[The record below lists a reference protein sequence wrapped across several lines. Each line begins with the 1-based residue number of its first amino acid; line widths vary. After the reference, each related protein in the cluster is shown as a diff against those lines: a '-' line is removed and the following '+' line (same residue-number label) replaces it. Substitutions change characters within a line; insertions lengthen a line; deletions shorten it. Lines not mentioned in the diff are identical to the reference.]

1 MNTPLADNSQ
11 WTIAADS
18 IVPAL
23 EVVSARQTVIL
34 SWKQFVYAEGA
45 DDEIRIAFAS
55 HDVIVRGCGLSPLL
69 RAITGHQVLS
79 IREPARSERF
89 ATPSAQCIREIQVRR
104 IDAD

>member
-1 MNTPLADNSQ
+1 MNTPLADNSP
-11 WTIAADS
+11 WIIAADS
-18 IVPAL
+18 LVPAL
-23 EVVSARQTVIL
+23 EVVLARQTVIL

-79 IREPARSERF
+79 IRELTRSVRLAAPA
-89 ATPSAQCIREIQVRR
+89 AHCIREIEVRR
-104 IDAD
+104 VDAA